1 MNKRSEIMKTLKII
15 QIIGVLILLL
25 GVFIRTGTGDYSGT
39 AIAMLG
45 ILIFTVSRLTLW
57 VQSKSD

>member
-1 MNKRSEIMKTLKII
+1 MKTLKII

-25 GVFIRTGTGDYSGT
+25 GVIIRTGTGDYSGT